1 MLSVTVDSVHVVKL
15 AGHMI
20 SLSTQASE
28 LCFSPT
34 EEAVEDNLDAG
45 AQEDQAGTG
54 SGKGRSA

>member
-1 MLSVTVDSVHVVKL
+1 MPGMTVDSAHVATLVGCL
-15 AGHMI
+15 LT
-20 SLSTQASE
+20 LSTQASE

-45 AQEDQAGTG
+45 ALEDQAGTG